1 MQTESI
7 LEKVAVTGATGF
19 IGSHLVRALLSFGCS
34 PVLLTRSPEKLA
46 GNIRS
51 LRLDLTDN
59 DSVRDLLL
67 NEKPDTLF
75 HLAGT
80 RSRSNSACNEINFQA
95 TARLMEAA
103 LRAGVRR
110 VVITGSAEEYGNQ
123 QGPLGESLSPQPI
136 SAYGISKAMAT
147 RHALRMH
154 TEEGLPVV
162 VVRPFSVYGPGQP
175 SNMFVAEAVHSA
187 VRNEPFKMSRG
198 EQKRD
203 LIFVQD
209 VIRGLIA
216 AACAH
221 GVEGKVINLG
231 TGSAHRLRDVAERIW
246 QMSGARSPLLIGA
259 RAAGPEELSDTWA
272 DTTIARRLLGWEARV
287 NLESGLRQ
295 TIEFARK
302 QEEKAEE
309 CLAM

>member
-1 MQTESI
+1 MQTESF

-19 IGSHLVRALLSFGCS
+19 IGSHLVRALLSVGCS
-34 PVLLTRSPEKLA
+34 PVLLTRS
-46 GNIRS
+46 
-51 LRLDLTDN
+51 RLDLTDT
-59 DSVRDLLL
+59 DSVREVLMK
-67 NEKPDTLF
+67 EKPVTLF

-80 RSRSNSACNEINFQA
+80 RSRSESDCDEINFHA

-123 QGPLGESLSPQPI
+123 QGPLSESLPPQPA
-136 SAYGISKAMAT
+136 SPYGISKARAT
-147 RHALRMH
+147 SHALRMH
-154 TEEGLPVV
+154 AEEGLPVV

-175 SNMFVAEAVHSA
+175 SSMFVAEAIHSA

-203 LIFVQD
+203 LIFVED
-209 VIRGLIA
+209 VTRGLIA
-216 AACAH
+216 AACAR
-221 GVEGKVINLG
+221 GTEGKVINLG

-246 QMSGARSPLLIGA
+246 EMAGARSPLLVGA

-272 DTTIARRLLGWEARV
+272 DTTLARRLLDWEARV
-287 NLESGLRQ
+287 SLESGLRQ
-295 TIEFARK
+295 TIEFALK
-302 QEEKAEE
+302 QQEEKAEQ
-309 CLAM
+309 CLTM